1 MEYVYTLTHN
11 SNSTFIAESIG
22 FQCLLVK
29 LVDDMA
35 QYQFYKLPRYNMT
48 WLFALD
54 IDDDVKALPP
64 NTILLSNKEIAAY
77 QKADALKSFW

>member
-1 MEYVYTLTHN
+1 
-11 SNSTFIAESIG
+11 
-22 FQCLLVK
+22 
-29 LVDDMA
+29 MA